1 MKRIV
6 FLWSLIII
14 LALEITSLSG
24 QSRWINIYHDEVDA
38 PAQKVI
44 ESYDHGYLLLG
55 WYGHSY
61 PYFLWL
67 LKTDINGEIL
77 WEKTFGDG
85 LNSLVFLDLAHDN
98 SGNIYLNGITDEYDP
113 YGDPFIMKLNS
124 CGEKEWCRVFYTENN
139 LDFSNCLTITQE
151 GDVIIILEF
160 TNPEPWVDRI
170 CLAKLSPWGDLLW
183 KQCYTSADT
192 SQQNEDT
199 YDIIVAPDQ
208 GFLITGFCY
217 YEDPTYPNSWSLH
230 PYYLKVDSLGIF
242 QWETVV
248 YKETNLHGGIAS
260 STIVSPDEQFYY
272 SSISHY
278 YYDTNLASPALVKMD
293 MDGNVISV
301 YDVVYGYQEGKLSYA
316 QFIND
321 STLAASA
328 GWGNTDDDLWSRAVI
343 IDTLGNLLN
352 STVLME
358 DLYTSILQVA
368 YDGKLVYASNTYQN
382 GQFDCYLTK
391 LNQNLEDDT
400 IYTRPFTYDSLC
412 PYQIVSDTI
421 VQDDCGLIVGIEE
434 EPGSGEAGKPGGG
447 EAGKRGSL
455 EIWPNPASD
464 EIHGRLSMDDG
475 RLNRDLTLVIY
486 NIFGKEVQRII
497 VPDAQEKF
505 LVNVEDFPPGIYI
518 VILKDGVDLLESRKF
533 IIAR

>member
-368 YDGKLVYASNTYQN
+368 YDG
-382 GQFDCYLTK
+382 QFDCYLTK

-434 EPGSGEAGKPGGG
+434 EPGSGEAGKPVGG